1 MAFVHTFIPLT
12 YVVPLLRRLP
22 QKQYI
27 KPNVKF
33 RMYDAENIFEL
44 LNYHDYKL
52 TVDGL
57 LEIPKQGAFEE
68 A

>member
-1 MAFVHTFIPLT
+1 
-12 YVVPLLRRLP
+12 
-22 QKQYI
+22 
-27 KPNVKF
+27 
-33 RMYDAENIFEL
+33 MYDAENIFEL